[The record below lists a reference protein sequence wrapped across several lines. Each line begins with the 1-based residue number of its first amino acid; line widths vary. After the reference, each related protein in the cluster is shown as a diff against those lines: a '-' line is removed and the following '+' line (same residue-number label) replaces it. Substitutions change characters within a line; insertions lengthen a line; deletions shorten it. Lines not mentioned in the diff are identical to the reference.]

1 MQNLLA
7 YQYNLVKESR
17 DVVLQF
23 LETEVKDDFLK
34 DIALFN
40 DKSIRSMMVHVA
52 NTYIAW
58 IENFI
63 MQGNR
68 SLFSDEEITNV
79 DQLREIFRNVD
90 ATMAIFCSNNGLD
103 PIQAVKGYKWVD
115 KYIETDLYSVFSH
128 VITHE
133 FHHKGQSMTMSRML
147 GHLPPDTDILRF

>member
-17 DVVLQF
+17 NVVLQF
-23 LETEVKDDFLK
+23 LETEVREDFLVG
-34 DIALFN
+34 LPVFN
-40 DKSIRSMMVHVA
+40 DKNIRFMMVHVA

-68 SLFSDEEITNV
+68 ILLSEEEVTNV
-79 DQLREIFRNVD
+79 EQLRKIFHQVD
-90 ATMAIFCSNNGLD
+90 ATMAVFCSNYGLD
-103 PIQAVKGYKWVD
+103 PIQPVKGYKWVD

>member
-40 DKSIRSMMVHVA
+40 DKSIRFMMVHVA

-68 SLFSDEEITNV
+68 SHFSEEHITSIN
-79 DQLREIFRNVD
+79 QLKDIFKVVD
-90 ATMAIFCSNNGLD
+90 ATMAVFCSNVGLD
-103 PIQAVKGYKWVD
+103 PIQPVKGFKWVD
-115 KYIETDLYSVFSH
+115 KYIETDIYGVFSH

-147 GHLPPDTDILRF
+147 GHLPPDTDVMRF